1 MRLFRAGGGPGSTG
15 DRSDQGGPDGV
26 AEERKA
32 SQRRGVT
39 PDRVAEERKASQR
52 RGVTPDGVAEE
63 RKANGRRL
71 ARSRVMWGPR
81 QRYESSE
88 HKGDLAR
95 A

>member
-1 MRLFRAGGGPGSTG
+1 MT
-15 DRSDQGGPDGV
+15 PDGV
-26 AEERKA
+26 AKEREA

-39 PDRVAEERKASQR
+39 PDGVAEERKASQR

-63 RKANGRRL
+63 SLRKANGRRL